1 MCYKIYK
8 VFIYYKHIHVL
19 CLCVFTCV
27 RTLKIESMVDVRLI
41 TIEADQKGD
50 LTTYNVYFTSCL
62 TKQKQTS

>member
-1 MCYKIYK
+1 MQTAII
-8 VFIYYKHIHVL
+8 F
-19 CLCVFTCV
+19 FTEE
-27 RTLKIESMVDVRLI
+27 KIESMVDVRLI